1 MRVKVVSIGGAVIFL
16 FIAGGLLH
24 LQLFQGRQYA
34 VLSQK
39 NCIRLIP
46 QAGSRGRITDRY
58 GSVIV
63 DSVVSYD
70 VLVLPKEVPDLDKT
84 FVSLSKLLERS
95 VKGLQ
100 SAYKNNLVSSSI
112 PVVVANNIE
121 IKKAIALEEL
131 KFDFPGVIVAPHPLR
146 DYPYGELAAHSIGYL
161 NEIDRWRLT
170 KLEDYGYKTKDI
182 VGFGGI
188 EEKYDYFLR
197 EENGGTS
204 VEVDRRGRF
213 VRVLGFQPPKN
224 GKEIQLTLDLRIQ
237 KIVEKSLIDKKGGV
251 VILDPFTGEVLAMA
265 SAPAFEPSI
274 FVKQSQQ
281 EIAVLFNDPDSP
293 LLNRVTNGLYPP
305 GSIFK
310 PIVATAGLET
320 GKIHPST
327 SFLCNGE
334 WHVGKQKFR
343 CWSTHG
349 SQDII
354 SAIANSC
361 NVFFYRTGL
370 LLGPQTLY
378 DYAMKFGLAKPT
390 NIELPY
396 EEGGYIPSPLLKKIY
411 KLKGWYDGDT
421 ANFSIGQGDV
431 LVTPLQ
437 MVRMMAAFANKG
449 KLVTPCLVKAIAGK
463 DVSVYQK
470 KSVHLPFK
478 ESTLEII
485 RQGLRGVVEH
495 PQGTANVLSSLP
507 VQVAG
512 KTGTAQAAGGPSHA
526 WFCGFFPFKSPKYVM
541 CVFLERGGPGYYS
554 CLIAKQIIESMAQ
567 EGII

>member
-1 MRVKVVSIGGAVIFL
+1 MRVKVVSIGVVIIFL
-16 FIAGGLLH
+16 LIAGGLLH

-46 QAGSRGRITDRY
+46 QAGSRGRIVDRY

-70 VLVLPKEVPDLDKT
+70 VLILPKEAVDLDKT

-95 VKGLQ
+95 VKGLRDTFKANQ
-100 SAYKNNLVSSSI
+100 VSSSI

-131 KFDFPGVIVAPHPLR
+131 KLDFPGVIVAPHPLR
-146 DYPYGELAAHSIGYL
+146 DYPHGSLAAHIIGYL
-161 NEIDRWRLT
+161 SEIDRWRLT

-188 EEKYDYFLR
+188 EERYDYLLR

-213 VRVLGFQPPKN
+213 VRVLGYQPPQN
-224 GKEIQLTLDLRIQ
+224 GKEIQLTLDLRLQ
-237 KIVEKSLIDKKGGV
+237 KIVEKSLTGKKGGV

-274 FVKQSQQ
+274 FVKQSRQ
-281 EIAVLFNDPDSP
+281 EISGLFNDPTSP
-293 LLNRVTNGLYPP
+293 MLNRVTNGLYPP

-310 PIVATAGLET
+310 AIVATAGLET
-320 GKIHPST
+320 GKINPST

-343 CWSTHG
+343 CWSTHD

-354 SAIANSC
+354 SAIAHSC
-361 NVFFYRTGL
+361 NVFFYRSGL
-370 LLGPQTLY
+370 LLGPQALY
-378 DYAMKFGLAKPT
+378 DYAIKFGLAKPT
-390 NIELPY
+390 HIELPY
-396 EEGGYIPSPLLKKIY
+396 EAGGYIPSPLLKKVY

-437 MVRMMAAFANKG
+437 MARMMAVFANKG
-449 KLVTPCLVKAIAGK
+449 KLVTPCIVKAIAGK
-463 DVSVYQK
+463 DVSAFQK
-470 KSVHLPFK
+470 KATHLPFK

-485 RQGLRGVVEH
+485 RQGLRGVVDY
-495 PQGTANVLSSLP
+495 PKGTANVLSLLP

-554 CLIAKQIIESMAQ
+554 CLIAKQIMESMVQ